1 MRKINVFGQEQ
12 NQARPLYLTVLV
24 FFVVF
29 AGYYISNYLQDQ
41 RLAELEAEQAR
52 IQSLIN
58 QVINTPENETY
69 HQIGEIIFQLP
80 NTFDEY
86 DIVNDLNYI
95 RSASGLLES
104 DLYKVDITDDADSPY
119 TFSLA
124 DTVKFVQIKITFD
137 TNYPERVL
145 DYLDYITSL
154 DRFYYVSDVRI
165 SFLEDSPDFV
175 QITLYSF
182 YNDVELNS

>member
-1 MRKINVFGQEQ
+1 MRKIDVFGHKQ
-12 NQARPLYLTVLV
+12 NQARPLYLIVLV
-24 FFVVF
+24 FFFVF
-29 AGYYISNYLQDQ
+29 AGYYISNYLQNQ

-52 IQSLIN
+52 IQTQIN
-58 QVINTPENETY
+58 QVVNTPVEETY
-69 HQIGEIIFQLP
+69 YQIGEIIFQLP

-86 DIVNDLNYI
+86 NIVNDLNYI

-104 DLYKVDITDDADSPY
+104 GFYQAKITDQAKSPY
-119 TFSLA
+119 SFSLSN
-124 DTVKFVQIKITFD
+124 TIKFVQIDVSFD

-165 SFLEDSPDFV
+165 SFVEDSPDYV

-182 YNDVELNS
+182 YNDVELDS

>member
-1 MRKINVFGQEQ
+1 MRKINVFGQKQ

-95 RSASGLLES
+95 RRASGLLES

>member
-1 MRKINVFGQEQ
+1 MRKIDVFGRKQ
-12 NQARPLYLTVLV
+12 NQARPLYLIVLV
-24 FFVVF
+24 FFIVF

-52 IQSLIN
+52 IQAQIN
-58 QVINTPENETY
+58 QVVNTPEEEIY

-104 DLYKVDITDDADSPY
+104 QFYQVDITNDVESPY
-119 TFSLA
+119 AFTLG
-124 DTVKFVQIKITFD
+124 DTIKFVQIEISFD

-154 DRFYYVSDVRI
+154 DRFYYVSDVVL
-165 SFLEDSPDFV
+165 SFVEESPDFI

-182 YNDVELNS
+182 YNEVELDS

>member
-1 MRKINVFGQEQ
+1 MRKVDVFGRKQ
-12 NQARPLYLTVLV
+12 NQARPLYLIVLV
-24 FFVVF
+24 FFVIF
-29 AGYYISNYLQDQ
+29 AGYYISNYLQNQ
-41 RLAELEAEQAR
+41 RLVELEAEQSR
-52 IQSLIN
+52 IQSQIN
-58 QVINTPENETY
+58 QIVNIPEEEMY

-95 RSASGLLES
+95 RSASGLLETGF
-104 DLYKVDITDDADSPY
+104 YRVDMTNDADSPY
-119 TFSLA
+119 AFDLGNTI
-124 DTVKFVQIKITFD
+124 KFVEINITFD

-165 SFLEDSPDFV
+165 SFIEDSSDFV
-175 QITLYSF
+175 QITLFSF
-182 YNDVELNS
+182 YNDVTLNS

>member
-1 MRKINVFGQEQ
+1 MRKIDVFGRKQ
-12 NQARPLYLTVLV
+12 NQARPLYLIVLV

-41 RLAELEAEQAR
+41 RLSDLEAEQLR
-52 IQSLIN
+52 IQSQIN
-58 QVINTPENETY
+58 LLVNQPEEETY

-104 DLYKVDITDDADSPY
+104 GFYQVDIKNNATSPY
-119 TFSLA
+119 SFNLA
-124 DTVKFVQIKITFD
+124 TSVKFVEIKISFD
-137 TNYPERVL
+137 TNYPKRVL

-154 DRFYYVSDVRI
+154 DRFYYVSNVKI
-165 SFLEDSPDFV
+165 SFVEDSPDFI
-175 QITLYSF
+175 QLTMYSF
-182 YNDVELNS
+182 YNAVELNS